1 MQPLAF
7 ACCQTL
13 SLLTMVLSPSLIQIH
28 CFGLSTLDHS
38 QTDCWFAA
46 CYTYLQNTVVSE
58 HLFLLC
64 LDI

>member
-13 SLLTMVLSPSLIQIH
+13 SLLTMVLSPSLTVIQ
-28 CFGLSTLDHS
+28 CAQTKAMNLY